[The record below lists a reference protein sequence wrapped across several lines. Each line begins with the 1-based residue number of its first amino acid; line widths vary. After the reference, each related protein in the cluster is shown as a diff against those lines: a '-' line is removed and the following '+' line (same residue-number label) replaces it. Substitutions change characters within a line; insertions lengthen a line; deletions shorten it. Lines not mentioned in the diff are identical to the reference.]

1 MANTLF
7 EPTLKPLTGK
17 VALIT
22 GGARGQGK
30 SHALAFARAGADI
43 AICDV
48 VGPIETVPYPLADES
63 ELPATAA
70 EVEDLGARCHA
81 AVVDVRD
88 LDAMERFAASTVA
101 ELGAID
107 VVIANAG
114 IYSFAASSWELSP
127 EEWQVMIDVNL
138 TGVWNTCR
146 AAIPHMRAEGAGEGR
161 SIAMISSVNG
171 FEGVPGTGHY
181 CAAKH
186 GIVGLMRTLAIELA
200 RDGIRV
206 NTVHP
211 TAVNTKLVDNDATPR
226 ALESAERYGK
236 DMTNLLPVELM
247 EPADVSAALV
257 WLSSPS
263 SRYVT
268 GITLPIDAGFTIK

>member
-1 MANTLF
+1 MADPIF
-7 EPTLKPLTGK
+7 DPTLEPLAGK

-22 GGARGQGK
+22 GGARGQGR

-43 AICDV
+43 SICDI
-48 VGPIETVPYPLADES
+48 VGPIDTVPYPLAEEP
-63 ELPATAA
+63 ELSAVAA
-70 EVEDLGARCHA
+70 EVEELGSRCHA
-81 AVVDVRD
+81 ETADVRD
-88 LDAMERFAASTVA
+88 LDAMERFAAATVE

-146 AAIPHMRAEGAGEGR
+146 VAIPHMRAGGGQGR

-186 GIVGLMRTLAIELA
+186 GLVGLMRTLAIELA
-200 RDGIRV
+200 QDGIRV

-247 EPADVSAALV
+247 DPADISAALV

-268 GITLPIDAGFTIK
+268 GITLPIDAGFSVK